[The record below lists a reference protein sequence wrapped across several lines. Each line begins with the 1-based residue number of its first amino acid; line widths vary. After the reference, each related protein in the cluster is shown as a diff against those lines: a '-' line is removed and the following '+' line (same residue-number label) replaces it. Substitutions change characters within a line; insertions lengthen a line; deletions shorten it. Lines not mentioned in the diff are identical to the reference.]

1 MTVPGSQIVSYGSKK
16 LRPEDYQ
23 VCWICPLPI
32 ERTAAEAML
41 DEKHAPL
48 PNNVND
54 SNTYTLGRIG
64 PHNVAITSLP
74 AGNSV
79 ATAIAATHM
88 KYAFPAMRVVLL
100 VGIGGGAPSLSKD
113 IRLGDIVISY
123 PDGTYGGV
131 IQVDYGKCVPTS
143 VHPDGFEL
151 KGTLN
156 QPPDQLLN
164 VVNTI
169 QAKHNG
175 LAKSKQPD
183 FLFFL
188 ERGIRGAPKI
198 DAKYPG
204 ADQDRLFESSYDH
217 PPNRPTC
224 DKCDGRKIISRNRR
238 KDAEP
243 HIHFGLIASA
253 NNVRKNGKT
262 REKLRQR
269 LNVLCFEMEAAGVM
283 NNFPCLVV
291 RGISDYADSH
301 KNDQW
306 QPYAAFSAA
315 AYAKE
320 ILMMLPATE
329 VPLLKTINKHEE

>member
-1 MTVPGSQIVSYGSKK
+1 MTK

-41 DEKHAPL
+41 DERHAPL

-131 IQVDYGKCVPTS
+131 IQVDYGKSVPTNT
-143 VHPDGFEL
+143 HEDGFEF
-151 KGTLN
+151 KGALN

-164 VVNTI
+164 VVNAL
-169 QAKHNG
+169 QAKHSG
-175 LAKSKQPD
+175 LGESDEPEYLK
-183 FLFFL
+183 FL
-188 ERGIRGAPKI
+188 EQAIKRFPRINA
-198 DAKYPG
+198 
-204 ADQDRLFESSYDH
+204 
-217 PPNRPTC
+217 
-224 DKCDGRKIISRNRR
+224 
-238 KDAEP
+238 
-243 HIHFGLIASA
+243 A
-253 NNVRKNGKT
+253 N
-262 REKLRQR
+262 L
-269 LNVLCFEMEAAGVM
+269 
-283 NNFPCLVV
+283 
-291 RGISDYADSH
+291 
-301 KNDQW
+301 
-306 QPYAAFSAA
+306 
-315 AYAKE
+315 
-320 ILMMLPATE
+320 
-329 VPLLKTINKHEE
+329 